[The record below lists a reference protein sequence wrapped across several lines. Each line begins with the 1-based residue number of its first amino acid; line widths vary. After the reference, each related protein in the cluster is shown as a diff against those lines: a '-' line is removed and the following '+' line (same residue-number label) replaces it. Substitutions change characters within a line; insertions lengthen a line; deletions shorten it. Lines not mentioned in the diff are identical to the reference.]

1 MTNKKFDW
9 LVSGHGARIATG
21 IVLAAAVLALVL
33 AAPYRIIGLV
43 VALVSVLGMREYTA
57 LALGSAWDVE
67 AMSGL
72 LAAALVP
79 VAALAGPSAA
89 LAATC
94 LSLPLLFAVS
104 LIKGGDFDQLF
115 DRLTKRVFGVLY
127 VGGHLACL
135 TLLIGLE
142 QGRILAVFLVACVAA
157 ADVGAYYTGRFLGKH
172 KLAPNLSPGKTIE
185 GMAGGVLLAF
195 LVGGSYT
202 ALFLADT
209 GFVWGAG
216 LGLVLALISVA
227 GDLLESIIKRRAGA
241 KDSGCLLPG
250 HGGVLDRV
258 DGLLL
263 AMPALLL
270 ARFLL
275 W

>member
-1 MTNKKFDW
+1 
-9 LVSGHGARIATG
+9 
-21 IVLAAAVLALVL
+21 VLALVL
-33 AAPYRIIGLV
+33 AAPYQIIGLI

-57 LALGSAWDVE
+57 LVMGSSWDLE
-67 AMSGL
+67 AMAGL
-72 LAAALVP
+72 MAAALVP
-79 VAALAGPSAA
+79 IAALAGPFAGLAA
-89 LAATC
+89 LG
-94 LSLPLLFAVS
+94 LSLPFLFAVS

-115 DRLTKRVFGVLY
+115 DRLSKRCFGVLY
-127 VGGHLACL
+127 IGGHLACL
-135 TLLIGLE
+135 TLLIGLDH
-142 QGRILAVFLVACVAA
+142 GRILAIFLIACVAA

-185 GMAGGVLLAF
+185 GMAGGVLLAC
-195 LVGGSYT
+195 LVGGAYT
-202 ALFLADT
+202 AFFLAET
-209 GFVWGAG
+209 GFIWGAG